1 MRSLAAACAA
11 LALSMLQT
19 PGTTPSR
26 VSPCPGCGFP
36 PEPLDDTDHAGW
48 TPLFD
53 GRSLTG
59 WDGNPDV
66 WKVEGGAIV
75 AESTAARRVGTTYI
89 IWQGG
94 EPADFEL
101 MLDVKADPDIH
112 AGVFYR
118 GKVGPSPARVPA
130 AGRATSATRPAPQPL
145 AVPADPRW
153 NVTGYS
159 LDFDYPLD
167 NDGNIQDTTRPET
180 QIGWRGYVVR
190 LDPGARQRVIATL
203 GDRDAMKTVLK
214 AGDWN
219 RLHIIARGSTLAH
232 IVNGQLMAMLLDND
246 PAAKKAA
253 GVIALQIEQF
263 GAGRISFRNIWLK
276 QLP

>member
-11 LALSMLQT
+11 LTLSMLQI
-19 PGTTPSR
+19 PATPSR

-36 PEPLDDTDHAGW
+36 PEPLDVTDHAGW
-48 TPLFD
+48 TQLFD
-53 GRSLTG
+53 GRSLAG

-66 WKVEGGAIV
+66 WRVEDGAIV
-75 AESTAARRVGTTYI
+75 AESTAARRVGSTYI
-89 IWQGG
+89 IWRGG

-101 MLDVKADPDIH
+101 TLDIKAGPDIH

-118 GKVGPSPARVPA
+118 GKVGPSPSRVAA
-130 AGRATSATRPAPQPL
+130 AGRNAAAANRPAPPPL

-167 NDGNIQDTTRPET
+167 NDGNIQDTMRPET

-190 LDPGARQRVIATL
+190 LDPGVRQRVIATL
-203 GDRDAMKTVLK
+203 GDRDAMKNVITP
-214 AGDWN
+214 GDWN
-219 RLHIIARGSTLAH
+219 HLHIVARGNTLAH

-246 PAAKKAA
+246 PAARKTA

-276 QLP
+276 LLS